1 MLLCLSP
8 QGIPPSIP
16 RKISVVASIVELELE
31 LEIFYLNATE
41 LFPRLAEQMMVSYY
55 RSSRSNLHDIL
66 VHGDRSQKSPTR
78 QCTEVILD
86 RNCSV
91 VRARDLHIR

>member
-16 RKISVVASIVELELE
+16 RKLPVVASIVEFELE

-41 LFPRLAEQMMVSYY
+41 PFPRLAEQMMVSYC
-55 RSSRSNLHDIL
+55 SSRSNLHDIL

>member
-1 MLLCLSP
+1 MSFATA
-8 QGIPPSIP
+8 SIP
-16 RKISVVASIVELELE
+16 RKLSVVASIVELELE

-41 LFPRLAEQMMVSYY
+41 LFPRLAEQMMVSYC
-55 RSSRSNLHDIL
+55 SSRSNLHDIL
-66 VHGDRSQKSPTR
+66 VHGDRSQKSPIR

>member
-16 RKISVVASIVELELE
+16 RKLSVVASIVEFELE

-41 LFPRLAEQMMVSYY
+41 SFPRLAEQMMVSYC
-55 RSSRSNLHDIL
+55 SSRSNLHDIL

>member
-16 RKISVVASIVELELE
+16 RKLSVVASIVEFELELE
-31 LEIFYLNATE
+31 LFYLNATE
-41 LFPRLAEQMMVSYY
+41 SFPRLAEQMMVSYC
-55 RSSRSNLHDIL
+55 SSRFNLHDIL

-86 RNCSV
+86 YNYSV
-91 VRARDLHIR
+91 VRARGFHIR